1 MFILDSF
8 NFFFLEFGIN
18 INAMLQETI
27 DDEVNLFKLVS
38 NLLIF
43 KYDRVL

>member
-8 NFFFLEFGIN
+8 NFFLEFGIN

-27 DDEVNLFKLVS
+27 DDEVNTQSFQAGKQS
-38 NLLIF
+38 PYFQI
-43 KYDRVL
+43 